1 MKLPLLLL
9 PALCGGCLLGP
20 DFERPD
26 ASPYVP
32 DAFRTGPAPDAAPD
46 ASPQAPC
53 APAVSEAQWWAAWND
68 PLLER
73 LLEQGSSTNLTLL
86 QAEARLRQSRATLD
100 AARASLFPSL
110 GLSGSASR
118 SKTFDPDASRSSYRA
133 GGDAAWEIDLFGRN
147 RRTAEA
153 AEADLEASGLSV
165 DDARLSL
172 RGVPPATVVE
182 LLCSSLG
189 LWRRP
194 DPATGVPTILTLEEY
209 ERELASFREE
219 RTEAFTLLY
228 PNVIEVAS
236 VLYGLF
242 PDRVYLTLGE
252 QGVLEDE
259 RNELSRRFNRFRM
272 IDDALPST
280 GFAASSGGRVSVPG
294 GSTSVFGYDDNRHD
308 RTKDEPAGPATYS
321 GLTREEA
328 ERLEA
333 ARASGDEE
341 AARAVLAAHRD
352 RPPSIFVTVSRRN
365 NLVIVRTGDAEAMEQ
380 IRRLIRRLDVPTPT
394 VLLEMKVMEFSVD
407 DGFNSTFEYE
417 FVTDTRSNGNDYRS
431 EAGFPGFSPL
441 SNAGRTDAFSYRLLS
456 EHFNMRIQMLEKN
469 GKARTIAT
477 PMLLVAN
484 NEVSRL
490 FIGDEVPI
498 TTGVSLEPVTS
509 TTSSG
514 VTAVTGYTVEPE
526 TSIRS
531 IGTTLLVTPSINADR
546 TVTLH
551 LLEEESS
558 VIRNGGSIPYGDAQ
572 SLQSFSV
579 DTVESRRVSGTF
591 IAMDGLIAAVGGL
604 IRETESEQESRI
616 PVLGSI
622 PLIGFLFR
630 STERVKERT
639 ELVIFIRPHVLSTP
653 AEGERESR
661 RLLETLSRS
670 PDLGSVFEPA
680 PLEPDGFRPADP
692 VERVLEG
699 RLAAEPPAPGPEA
712 QTGDAAA
719 R

>member
-1 MKLPLLLL
+1 MRLRSAFVPLFALAALSVRAADPTQTPDQLADALRAQLASAGRIEIRGLAVPAGGSGTAVLRLPDG
-9 PALCGGCLLGP
+9 AFRAVRAG
-20 DFERPD
+20 
-26 ASPYVP
+26 
-32 DAFRTGPAPDAAPD
+32 DAFELEDAGVRVPFSVRGVD
-46 ASPQAPC
+46 AGG
-53 APAVSEAQWWAAWND
+53 VS
-68 PLLER
+68 
-73 LLEQGSSTNLTLL
+73 
-86 QAEARLRQSRATLD
+86 LD
-100 AARASLFPSL
+100 APSL
-110 GLSGSASR
+110 PGG
-118 SKTFDPDASRSSYRA
+118 TFELRESFPA
-133 GGDAAWEIDLFGRN
+133 G
-147 RRTAEA
+147 A
-153 AEADLEASGLSV
+153 AEAPEGTLAAFVAEDLPLRLAARLLASATGENVVVSPAAGELP
-165 DDARLSL
+165 ARLSL